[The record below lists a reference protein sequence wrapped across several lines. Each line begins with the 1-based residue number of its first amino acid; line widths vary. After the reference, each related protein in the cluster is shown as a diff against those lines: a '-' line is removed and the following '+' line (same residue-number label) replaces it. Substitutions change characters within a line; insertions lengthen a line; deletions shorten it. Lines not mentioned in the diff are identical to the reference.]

1 MSAAEVTVTALT
13 HRGAVRAENEDAFV
27 AGPIVACS
35 SMTHPAICTLPT
47 VEPVVVAV
55 ADGIGG
61 QVAGDIAS
69 EHVSRRLAE
78 VGPRLRSL
86 EHVRDLLHA
95 LDEEVQD
102 HAAQHAE
109 FAGMGT
115 TIAGVVV
122 SPAGGHVWFN
132 VGDSRVYRV
141 DGARL
146 VQVSED
152 DSPPT
157 VDGGSSSFITQSLGG
172 RASGVI
178 TPHLGAEAGTAWLLC
193 TDGLT
198 DMVPVEEIEKV
209 LSGAG
214 SDEAAVYALWQ
225 AAMGAGG
232 KDNISVVLARL

>member
-61 QVAGDIAS
+61 QVAGEIAS
-69 EHVSRRLAE
+69 EHVARRLAE
-78 VGPRLRSL
+78 VGGRLQTL
-86 EHVRDLLHA
+86 EHVRELLHA

-152 DSPPT
+152 DSPP
-157 VDGGSSSFITQSLGG
+157 GGSSFITQSLGG
-172 RASGVI
+172 RSSGVI

-198 DMVPVEEIEKV
+198 DLVPAGEIEKV
-209 LSGAG
+209 LAGAG

-225 AAMGAGG
+225 VAMGAGG

>member
-13 HRGAVRAENEDAFV
+13 HRGAVRAENEDAIV

-47 VEPVVVAV
+47 NEPVVVAV

-115 TIAGVVV
+115 TIAGVVI
-122 SPAGGHVWFN
+122 SPVGNLWFN

-141 DGARL
+141 DGTRL
-146 VQVSED
+146 VQVTED
-152 DSPPT
+152 DSPP
-157 VDGGSSSFITQSLGG
+157 GGSSSFITQSLGG
-172 RASGVI
+172 RFSGVI
-178 TPHLGAEAGTAWLLC
+178 TPHLGHEAGTAWLLC

-198 DMVPVEEIEKV
+198 DLVPVEEIEKV
-209 LSGAG
+209 LAGAG

-232 KDNISVVLARL
+232 KDNITVALARL